1 MILEN
6 AQTGLLDASRE
17 IGKSYSKIQRTLKQ
31 NHYKPYK
38 LLPVQEL
45 TENQKRKRLDFCQQM
60 LQRLDENPNLFKQIL
75 WTDESSFSTA
85 GVFNRKNKYSWEN
98 KNHRKRA
105 IVEIRKSGRKS
116 IKVWCGIFQNKIVGP
131 IFFDYTLTRETYLEM
146 ILPEIGQH
154 LDRFSDEELNE
165 IIWQQDGAPPHNVL
179 EVREW
184 LNGQFDVWIGNGGPI
199 PWPPNSPDITPLDTF
214 LWGFLKNKIY
224 NNSNHSIEII
234 KNKIRQEID
243 ELNQD
248 NNNTV
253 RNCIQNL
260 RRRYEL
266 CVLNN
271 GGHFEQFL

>member
-38 LLPVQEL
+38 LLPVQKL
-45 TENQKRKRLDFCQQM
+45 TEDQQRKRLDFCQQM

-146 ILPEIGQH
+146 ILPEVGQH

-184 LNGQFDVWIGNGGPI
+184 LNGQFDVWIGNGGPT
-199 PWPPNSPDITPLDTF
+199 PWPPNSPDLTPLDTF
-214 LWGFLKNKIY
+214 FWGFLKNKIY
-224 NNSNHSIEII
+224 NNSNHSIESI